1 MKSGVADDFRPLIKL
16 TTLRKHVGGCTPPT
30 TVLKYLTTKGDDDSS
45 WMGWDDEGCV
55 LTRVIAN
62 SGYWVLLRDV
72 SVCP

>member
-45 WMGWDDEGCV
+45 WMG
-55 LTRVIAN
+55 
-62 SGYWVLLRDV
+62 
-72 SVCP
+72 